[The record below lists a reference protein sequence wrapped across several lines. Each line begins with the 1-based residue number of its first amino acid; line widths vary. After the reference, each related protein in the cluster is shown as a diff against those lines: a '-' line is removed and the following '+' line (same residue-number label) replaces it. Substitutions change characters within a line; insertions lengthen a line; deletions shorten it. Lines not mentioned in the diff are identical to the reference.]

1 MESPNNKEKICVKH
15 KNQETITQSSPNSSG
30 ASSSLENKNNLV
42 HKSQSTQANSSTPN
56 DHSKTNLIPQPQLT
70 ASDSATNLD
79 IKSVPKELNPAPKEP
94 EPIKSQAVSSKS
106 VATSSKDSALENIKT
121 KRPSSQSELAGEKI
135 GSYLLNGWT
144 LLDRI
149 CSNESCIGVPL
160 VRNSEMIEKCA
171 LCETSY
177 ITEKNLLKKLKTQ
190 PKSMSAQAQQAPSNS
205 PYAQLNATS
214 NISKISGASLN
225 FTPQV
230 TNNPALSNL
239 LRKHESLFDTSGAQ
253 AAAINASIIDKHS
266 HNIVP
271 NPNLAAAVA
280 SATNNNSALNNSQI
294 LQNIIGVSDSRP
306 EQLLRNEKNTYN
318 RNQIDA
324 FNKISGKSRP
334 RDSLSIVAN
343 DILTQKMHELL
354 SALKSTSNISLVIEI
369 LSAIEKCADAM
380 NACSKI

>member
-15 KNQETITQSSPNSSG
+15 KSQETITQNSPNSSS
-30 ASSSLENKNNLV
+30 ALSSIENKTNSA
-42 HKSQSTQANSSTPN
+42 HQSQSTQPNSSAQN
-56 DHSKTNLIPQPQLT
+56 DHSKTNLIAQPKQT
-70 ASDSATNLD
+70 TSDSASNLD
-79 IKSVPKELNPAPKEP
+79 VKSASKELTPASKEP
-94 EPIKSQAVSSKS
+94 EPTQSQALSSKN
-106 VATSSKDSALENIKT
+106 VATSSKDIALENIKT

-149 CSNESCIGVPL
+149 CTNESCIGVPL

-177 ITEKNLLKKLKTQ
+177 ITEKNLLKKLKTI
-190 PKSMSAQAQQAPSNS
+190 PKNLSAQAQQVPLNS
-205 PYAQLNATS
+205 PYAQLSAAS
-214 NISKISGASLN
+214 NNSKITGASLN

-239 LRKHESLFDTSGAQ
+239 LRNHESLFDTSGTHT
-253 AAAINASIIDKHS
+253 AALNAPTIEKIPRNII
-266 HNIVP
+266 P
-271 NPNLAAAVA
+271 NPNLAAA
-280 SATNNNSALNNSQI
+280 TNKNSVLNNSQI
-294 LQNIIGVSDSRP
+294 LKNIISVPESRP
-306 EQLLRNEKNTYN
+306 EQLLRNENNTYN
-318 RNQIDA
+318 SNQIDS
-324 FNKISGKSRP
+324 FNKVSGQSRS
-334 RDSLSIVAN
+334 RDSLRIAAN

-354 SALKSTSNISLVIEI
+354 LALKSTSNISTVTEI